1 MFSIYSCM
9 RFIFVLPSLGTR
21 PTNRFE
27 TEQAT
32 NTDEA
37 QLCIRHNT
45 VKTDNIYSSNYM
57 QDTTHINIPVYKWS
71 ISWIPRCLPMDYFT
85 SIPQFMS
92 ERNSSSS
99 SDPWRLF
106 HKLSIVI
113 ATIKAKWKAQQR
125 TTIVLLLWAF
135 RLKIESM
142 IMTVKGNSRY
152 VYAS

>member
-1 MFSIYSCM
+1 MQTVATLQHRLDWWPVHRNVSCVTRMFSIYSCM

-57 QDTTHINIPVYKWS
+57 QDTTHINIPVYK
-71 ISWIPRCLPMDYFT
+71 
-85 SIPQFMS
+85 
-92 ERNSSSS
+92 
-99 SDPWRLF
+99 
-106 HKLSIVI
+106 
-113 ATIKAKWKAQQR
+113 
-125 TTIVLLLWAF
+125 
-135 RLKIESM
+135 
-142 IMTVKGNSRY
+142 
-152 VYAS
+152 